1 MELNFVRGSKDSA
14 RGHALL
20 YFINA
25 SDPNEIWAT
34 YMVILPIKVDITK
47 YVPPFLMNQ
56 VGELSPKDFSA
67 FAFPPAPEQVESYK
81 FLEELAC
88 RRDDDIVFGGTF
100 APSDVTTSMMSVNET
115 MESYA
120 DVYLQSIPQQEIE
133 PISTEN
139 ASNLGVNEVL
149 YGLMGDVDK
158 LNELTRL
165 AGQLRFALEG
175 SDNKMVKE
183 VEGDLLGLANFMP
196 DNNKIYRL
204 IETIKAEGNA
214 SVKLAELYLKRCF
227 HLVQEEYIKLGELE
241 SEIRSLESGSEG
253 IPK

>member
-1 MELNFVRGSKDSA
+1 
-14 RGHALL
+14 
-20 YFINA
+20 
-25 SDPNEIWAT
+25 
-34 YMVILPIKVDITK
+34 
-47 YVPPFLMNQ
+47 
-56 VGELSPKDFSA
+56 
-67 FAFPPAPEQVESYK
+67 
-81 FLEELAC
+81 
-88 RRDDDIVFGGTF
+88 
-100 APSDVTTSMMSVNET
+100 MMSVNET

-139 ASNLGVNEVL
+139 PSNLRVNEVL
-149 YGLMGDVDK
+149 YALMGDTDK

-175 SDNKMVKE
+175 GDDKTVKQ

-204 IETIKAEGNA
+204 VETIKSEGNA

>member
-1 MELNFVRGSKDSA
+1 
-14 RGHALL
+14 
-20 YFINA
+20 
-25 SDPNEIWAT
+25 
-34 YMVILPIKVDITK
+34 
-47 YVPPFLMNQ
+47 
-56 VGELSPKDFSA
+56 
-67 FAFPPAPEQVESYK
+67 
-81 FLEELAC
+81 
-88 RRDDDIVFGGTF
+88 
-100 APSDVTTSMMSVNET
+100 MMSVNET

-139 ASNLGVNEVL
+139 PSNLRVNEVL
-149 YGLMGDVDK
+149 YGLMGDTDK

-175 SDNKMVKE
+175 GDDKTVKQ

-204 IETIKAEGNA
+204 VETIKSEGNA